1 MKIIYTTLL
10 VIFATTLT
18 AQNDKFTSTM
28 EGAIAELYQA
38 QAPTDFDPV
47 INKLN
52 RIGQAEASRW
62 EPHYYAALGQIFKSF
77 RFQEPETKDGLL
89 DQAHAA
95 LDKAEAVDAN
105 NSEVV
110 ALRGFI
116 DMMKISVDPGTRGQ
130 TLTPKAMGAF
140 GKAMAMDPTN
150 PRATLFM
157 AQMKIGMAQFF
168 GNGIE
173 EPCAMVS
180 AAEQLFANAQP
191 TSSLTPM
198 WGADMIGQY
207 KEMCGIPAS
216 GE

>member
-18 AQNDKFTSTM
+18 AQNDKFTSSM

-52 RIGQAEASRW
+52 RIGQAESSRW
-62 EPHYYAALGQIFKSF
+62 EPHYYVALGQVFKSF
-77 RFQEPETKDGLL
+77 RFQDVTEKDQIL
-89 DQAHAA
+89 DQAHSA
-95 LDKAEAVDAN
+95 LDKAQTADAN
-105 NSEVV
+105 NAEIV

-140 GKAMAMDPTN
+140 GKAMAMDPDN

-173 EPCAMVS
+173 EPCAMISS
-180 AAEQLFANAQP
+180 AEKLFENYEP
-191 TSSLTPM
+191 KSKLSPM

-207 KEMCGIPAS
+207 KEMCASQAS